1 MKEKMIPIVKPVIGN
16 DEIQAVAEVLKS
28 GMLAQGKVVEEFENA
43 FAEYVGVK
51 NAVAVANGTISLDI
65 ALKSLGIKQGDEVI
79 VPSFTFISTANAVL
93 FQGAKPVFA
102 DVNERTFNINP
113 EDVVEKITDKTKAI
127 IGVHLFGHPFD
138 VREMQKICEDHKVHL
153 IEDCAQAH
161 GAEYEGNKAGGFGIA
176 GCFSFY
182 ATKNM
187 TTGEGGMIT
196 TDSEEIASVCRL
208 LRNHGESQKYYHT
221 RIGYN
226 YRMTDIQAA
235 IGVAQLK
242 KLDRFNEN
250 RIRNAEYLNQHI
262 NVSGLELPE
271 RKKGVKHVYHQYAVI
286 IEKGFPMSRNLS
298 LEKKALSKK
307 NYSYTVRE
315 KFMQYLQK
323 KGIGCAIHYPL
334 PIHKQPLYQRLGYTD
349 ENAKCPVATAL
360 SDKILSL
367 PVHPAL
373 TEKDLMYITETINK
387 QIK

>member
-1 MKEKMIPIVKPVIGN
+1 MKEKMIPIAKPVIGN

-28 GMLAQGKVVEEFENA
+28 GMLTQGNMVEEFENA

-51 NAVAVANGTISLDI
+51 NAVAVGNGTISLDI

-93 FQGAKPVFA
+93 FQEAKPVFA
-102 DVNERTFNINP
+102 DVDERTFNINP

-127 IGVHLFGHPFD
+127 IAVHLFGHPFD
-138 VREMQKICEDHKVHL
+138 VKEIQDICEDYNVYL

-161 GAEYEGNKAGGFGIA
+161 GAEYEGKKVGRFGVA

-196 TDSEEIASVCRL
+196 TDSDEIAKVCGL
-208 LRNHGESQKYYHT
+208 LRSHGENQKYYHT
-221 RIGYN
+221 MLGYN

-242 KLDRFNEN
+242 KLGRFNEK
-250 RIRNAEYLNQHI
+250 RIRNAEYLNQHLK
-262 NVSGLELPE
+262 VSGLELPH
-271 RKKGVKHVYHQYAVI
+271 RKKGVKHVYHQYAVT
-286 IEKGFPMSRNLS
+286 IEEGFPMSRD
-298 LEKKALSKK
+298 E
-307 NYSYTVRE
+307 
-315 KFMQYLQK
+315 FMGYLKK